1 MLKISESVDIKATP
15 ETVFAVVS
23 DIPGRAHLRPNIE
36 VIRVEQESEGATG
49 KGTVFYS
56 RIKREGRLLTY
67 RIRITKFQLFRKIE
81 YISDTD
87 PPFKVMIVI
96 KKTRRGTRLIRKE
109 EMEITPQMVMAS
121 ESKEDGS
128 PFKASQEFGELLLM
142 TEPINEYMTMRDAYL
157 KKMEHSLKKELRAWL
172 IKIKEY
178 IETGE
183 LQKT

>member
-1 MLKISESVDIKATP
+1 MLEISESVDIAATP
-15 ETVFAVVS
+15 ETVFVVVS
-23 DIPGRAHLRPNIE
+23 DVPRRAQLNPNIE
-36 VIRVEQESEGATG
+36 VIRVEQESDGPVG
-49 KGTVFYS
+49 KGTIFYS
-56 RIKREGRLLTY
+56 RIQKGQRILAY
-67 RIRITKFQLFRKIE
+67 RIRFTKFQPCRKIE

-87 PPFKVMIVI
+87 PPFKVKISL
-96 KKTRRGTRLIRKE
+96 KKTRHGTRLIQKE

-142 TEPINEYMTMRDAYL
+142 TEPISEYMTMRDAYL

-178 IETGE
+178 IERGG